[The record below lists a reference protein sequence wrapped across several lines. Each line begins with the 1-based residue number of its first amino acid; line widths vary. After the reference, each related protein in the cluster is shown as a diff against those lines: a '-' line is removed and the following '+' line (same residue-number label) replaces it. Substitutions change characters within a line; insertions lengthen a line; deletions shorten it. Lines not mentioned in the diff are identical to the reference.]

1 MNSQNEDNNL
11 YVNADNVIGTIAD
24 LKCPIDEIDSN
35 SNKAKDLILEL
46 AQRLDAEQPS
56 ERMHAAEQQR
66 KNKHTIAAHAQS
78 AESVLTTIDG
88 HNDNGNYDD
97 SNLYNDNEIKQ
108 GPNKEIANRNAA
120 FGDYDVLRSENY
132 ELKQTVKRLTSIV
145 TADKIS
151 ATEIEFTIP
160 EAKYE

>member
-1 MNSQNEDNNL
+1 
-11 YVNADNVIGTIAD
+11 
-24 LKCPIDEIDSN
+24 
-35 SNKAKDLILEL
+35 LILEL

-160 EAKYE
+160 EAKYEEVKAAMESSRYSVYLTFDKSGILQFADSDILREKLNG